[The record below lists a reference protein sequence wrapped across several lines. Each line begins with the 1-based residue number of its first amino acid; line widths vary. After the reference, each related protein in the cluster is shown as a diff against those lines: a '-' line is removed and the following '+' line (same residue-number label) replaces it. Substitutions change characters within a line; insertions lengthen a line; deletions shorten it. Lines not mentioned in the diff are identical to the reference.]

1 MNRTNYTIKDYRN
14 DIKEIY
20 KIKDISQFKQRI
32 AKLYANKKINQ
43 SLKITQL
50 KKLLVGNKNLIDTI
64 SLIVCNILS
73 ALITTTIKLDGIN
86 EVLSKGIDE
95 IVSSLVGVFLTFFI
109 VEVITV
115 SITLILIVPFVTSMI
130 SSKDIERNN
139 IEIKE
144 IIKTTNKASLSAL
157 LEKEKES
164 KKMLAFRLILSVIS
178 GVSIPLIATII
189 VSFVG

>member
-32 AKLYANKKINQ
+32 AKLYANNKINQ
-43 SLKITQL
+43 SWKITQL

-178 GVSIPLIATII
+178 GVSIPLVATII
-189 VSFVG
+189 VSFIG

>member
-32 AKLYANKKINQ
+32 AKLYANNKINQ

-164 KKMLAFRLILSVIS
+164 KKMLSFRLILSVIS

-189 VSFVG
+189 VSFIG

>member
-32 AKLYANKKINQ
+32 AKLYANNKINQ

-164 KKMLAFRLILSVIS
+164 KKMLSFRLILSVIS
-178 GVSIPLIATII
+178 GVSIPLVATII
-189 VSFVG
+189 VSFIG

>member
-189 VSFVG
+189 VSFIG

>member
-32 AKLYANKKINQ
+32 AKLYANNKINQ
-43 SLKITQL
+43 SWKITQL

-189 VSFVG
+189 VSFIG

>member
-115 SITLILIVPFVTSMI
+115 SFTLILIVPFVTSMI

-189 VSFVG
+189 VSFIG

>member
-32 AKLYANKKINQ
+32 AKLYTNNKINQ
-43 SLKITQL
+43 SWKITQL

-109 VEVITV
+109 VELITV

-178 GVSIPLIATII
+178 GVSIPLVATIM
-189 VSFVG
+189 VSFIG